1 MKLEFWPVCLMLIYV
16 VVTYALSI
24 IGMRRA
30 RSLQGF
36 AIGNK
41 DMGPVVVGI
50 TMAASI
56 ASTATF
62 VINPGFVYTHG
73 LAALIHFGP
82 ASLCGIAAAF
92 LLMTR
97 RFRAKGE
104 NALTIPHWIHQRFHS
119 RALATFYALIN
130 LLSLSFVV
138 LILAGC
144 GYICAQLFGVSYHLA
159 LGAILLF
166 TFSYVLMGGAY
177 AHAYTN
183 VAQGV
188 LMTAIA
194 LFLFADG
201 LPKLFQGGW
210 AKLEALGPNYLSWV
224 NPSSDLYF
232 DVFAVAGSAFIITF
246 ALMMQP
252 HILSKLLYLRHERD
266 TRIFLVTTLSVAAC
280 FSLMLWLG
288 FFAHLV
294 ALPPDIAQD
303 KIVTGYLHARFGG
316 SGFML
321 ALISISLLAAGMS
334 TLDGILV
341 ALSAMVVNDLVLPFS
356 ASTEIGI
363 SRGLSLSRWVL
374 VAIGLIAF
382 ALAWDPPKLVGL
394 FAQKGV
400 YGLVAASVVPLLFG
414 TLSTRPLPP
423 LPFALAALVG
433 LVGHFALN
441 RFPAFANPSV
451 SASLAIA
458 ASAATAW
465 FGLKLSSKTPHPL
478 ANVPPKQP

>member
-1 MKLEFWPVCLMLIYV
+1 MKLEFWPVTLMLIYV
-16 VVTYALSI
+16 VVTYVLSV

-97 RFRAKGE
+97 RFRVKGE
-104 NALTIPHWIHQRFHS
+104 RALTIPHWIHQRFNS
-119 RALATFYALIN
+119 RALSTFYALIN

-159 LGAILLF
+159 LAGILLF

-183 VAQGV
+183 VVQGV
-188 LMTAIA
+188 LMTVIA

-201 LPKLFQGGW
+201 LPLLLQDGW
-210 AKLEALGPNYLSWV
+210 AKLDALGPHYLSWV
-224 NPSSDLYF
+224 NPQSNLYF
-232 DVFAVAGSAFIITF
+232 DAFAVAGSAFIITF

-266 TRIFLVTTLSVAAC
+266 TRVFLVTTLAVAAC

-288 FFAHLV
+288 LFAHLV
-294 ALPPDIAQD
+294 ELPQDISQD
-303 KIVTGYLHARFGG
+303 KIVTAYLHARFGG
-316 SGFML
+316 SGFLL
-321 ALISISLLAAGMS
+321 ALISVSLLAAGMS

-356 ASTEIGI
+356 DSAETGLR
-363 SRGLSLSRWVL
+363 RGLALSRWVL
-374 VAIGLIAF
+374 VAIGLVAF

-414 TLSTRPLPP
+414 TLSTRPLAPR
-423 LPFALAALVG
+423 PFALAALVG
-433 LVGHFALN
+433 LVAHFALN

-465 FGLKLSSKTPHPL
+465 FGLKFWPENPASPAH
-478 ANVPPKQP
+478 VPSTQP